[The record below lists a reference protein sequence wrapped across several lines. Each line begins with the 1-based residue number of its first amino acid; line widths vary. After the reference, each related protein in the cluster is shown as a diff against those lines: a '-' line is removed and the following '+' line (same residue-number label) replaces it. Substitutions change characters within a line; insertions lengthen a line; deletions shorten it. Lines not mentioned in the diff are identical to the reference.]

1 MADINTITE
10 RERSAMMQLAIDT
23 TVDQIRRRFGYIKE
37 LDPNIDMDMLKSEL
51 IKALARRIET

>member
-37 LDPNIDMDMLKSEL
+37 LDPNIDMDILKSEL

>member
-10 RERSAMMQLAIDT
+10 RERSELMKLAIDT

-37 LDPNIDMDMLKSEL
+37 LDPNIDMDILKSEL

>member
-10 RERSAMMQLAIDT
+10 REKSELMKLAIDT
-23 TVDQIRRRFGYIKE
+23 TVDQIRRCFGYIKE
-37 LDPNIDMDMLKSEL
+37 LDPNIDMDILKSEL